1 MPDLLGVTNPVP
13 GHENANINRNMPV
26 IPNDPRLQ
34 NAADPTRVTR
44 GDNRTE
50 RQDAGDAAGSGRT
63 LRYDSNFAA
72 FLQRLADSPDMA
84 ASMTE
89 LMRAYQGTVVS
100 SGMGEGMAVARSVYA
115 LALYAIPLSSCKK
128 ISGEIPLPTQ

>member
-50 RQDAGDAAGSGRT
+50 RQDSGGVAKPEQ
-63 LRYDSNFAA
+63 LVGAMLIGGEFDDYV
-72 FLQRLADSPDMA
+72 
-84 ASMTE
+84 TE
-89 LMRAYQGTVVS
+89 VFRINGFKNENELVDEA
-100 SGMGEGMAVARSVYA
+100 
-115 LALYAIPLSSCKK
+115 KN
-128 ISGEIPLPTQ
+128 